1 MSLKTKVLVLKRVIA
16 GDQDLIAKAYGQG
29 GILDILVR
37 NGLLNTNEF
46 FSVFEPFNLVEVDLR
61 QRGGVVIPNDV
72 LGVERFSYLSRDY
85 LRYRW
90 MCWVSLFV
98 LKHIRF
104 YDEKLFSLVLKALL
118 ADPKG
123 REWALRLRFKLE
135 FLSASGL
142 EPKFL
147 KEDFGNGKLRISLS
161 NGGVSEEGEV
171 EVRASSLRWLV
182 RLKELRSLKGVRIG
196 REEVEEMERLL
207 DLLIEYHIR

>member
-123 REWALRLRFKLE
+123 REWAMRLRFKLE

-147 KEDFGNGKLRISLS
+147 KEDFGNGMLRISLS